1 NMKRIFLILSIVA
14 LFFACTKE
22 KQMTANPPV
31 SELIGTWT
39 IFSSKNVTTGTLG
52 TTTLDVNSDEYPC
65 LSNNVIEFKQDN
77 TFAANYIG
85 KDSCWVTPPP
95 VPPGVIRTGTMIGVV
110 GQATENGT
118 WHQDGTKVSLG
129 YQHESGLI
137 TKVDSKTRLT
147 TIDTLYLPSGATLIN
162 TTVRVKK

>member
-1 NMKRIFLILSIVA
+1 MKRIFLIVAIVA

-39 IFSSKNVTTGTLG
+39 IFSSKIVTTGTLG
-52 TTTLDVNSDEYPC
+52 TTTLDVNVSEYPC
-65 LSNNVIEFKQDN
+65 LSNNITEFKQDN
-77 TFAANYIG
+77 TFDLSYVG

-95 VPPGVIRTGTMIGVV
+95 AIPGVIRTGTMIGIA
-110 GQATENGT
+110 GQAVQTGT
-118 WHQDGTKVSLG
+118 WRQDGMKVSLG
-129 YQHESGLI
+129 YSHESGLI
-137 TKVDSKTRLT
+137 TKTDSKIYLT
-147 TIDTLYLPSGATLIN
+147 TIDTLNLPSGATLIN